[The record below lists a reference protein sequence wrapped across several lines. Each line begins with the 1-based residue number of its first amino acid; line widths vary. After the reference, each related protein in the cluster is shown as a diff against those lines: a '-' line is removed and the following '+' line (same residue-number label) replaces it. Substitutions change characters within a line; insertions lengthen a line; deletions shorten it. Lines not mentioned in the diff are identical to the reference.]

1 MADAQPTPPQ
11 VQPQPTPFSW
21 HVSRVGN
28 APLPNGESAP
38 MLRLIFHTLTGAV
51 VLFAPAPD
59 MRALAEN
66 IQSTALGGLTISS
79 DLPPDPFPRQP

>member
-1 MADAQPTPPQ
+1 
-11 VQPQPTPFSW
+11 
-21 HVSRVGN
+21 
-28 APLPNGESAP
+28 